1 VAELIATSPA
11 QGLTPITVE
20 GAHLSEGPMTPIWS
34 IAPYHGRSAAV
45 SQALTTA
52 HGFGF
57 PKPGTLLSHG
67 PACIAW
73 SGLDQ
78 AVLIGVVADARVAT
92 DAALSDQSDA
102 WVRLILSGPS
112 ARAVLARLVPLDLSP
127 AACPPGSA
135 RRTLVG
141 HMPALIL
148 YRGGDAFEMLLFRSM
163 AATAVAELSAVM
175 KMVAA
180 RAAL

>member
-1 VAELIATSPA
+1 
-11 QGLTPITVE
+11 
-20 GAHLSEGPMTPIWS
+20 
-34 IAPYHGRSAAV
+34 
-45 SQALTTA
+45 
-52 HGFGF
+52 
-57 PKPGTLLSHG
+57 
-67 PACIAW
+67 
-73 SGLDQ
+73 
-78 AVLIGVVADARVAT
+78 
-92 DAALSDQSDA
+92 
-102 WVRLILSGPS
+102 
-112 ARAVLARLVPLDLSP
+112 VLARLVPLDLSP
-127 AACPPGSA
+127 ATYPPGSA